1 MSTFDDLQVALG
13 TGYRLDR
20 ELGGGGMSRV
30 FLADDLALRRQVV
43 LKVLPSELAGV
54 VHLERFNRETLLLAR
69 LQHPHIVPVLNV
81 GSLHGLPWFSMPYIE
96 GESLRARID
105 RVPEL
110 PIADVVSVLR
120 DVAKALAYAHERGII
135 HRDIKP
141 DNILLTGDA
150 ATVADF
156 GIAKAVSSARA
167 ETHGDALTQIGI
179 AIGTP
184 AYMSPEQAAGSDAI
198 DQRSDLYALGC
209 VAYEMLSGT
218 APFAGRPF
226 QRQLVAQ
233 ITETVPPI
241 SERRSGIPPALA
253 SLVMQCL
260 AKDPA
265 LRPQEARD
273 MVLAL
278 EQTDVRSGEIPQAT
292 SSVTSVW
299 RAIVTWGAA
308 VVVLGL
314 VAKVA
319 TSSIGLPTWVFPA
332 TLLITALGLPLI
344 LVTGFVQRV
353 ARANATTITSA
364 TAYASSPSASASASD
379 TAPTRLSRAALA
391 ASPHLTWARVE
402 KGSIA
407 VIGAFALM
415 IAGFMGLR
423 AMGVGPA
430 GSLQASGA
438 FADHERLVMTDFS
451 VRGADTLLGRVASD
465 AVRAGLVQSGALTL
479 LTPTEIGEA
488 LTRMQRPR
496 DSRLA
501 LDLMRDVAT
510 REGVRAIVDG
520 ELTAVG
526 SSYILAVRLVTADSG
541 RELAS
546 YRATAESPDRLIQMA
561 DELSR
566 KLRARIGESLRVV
579 NATPPLERVTTSSL
593 EALRRYS
600 AGVRAADVEGN
611 TLRAAE
617 LFREAVA
624 IDTLFAEG
632 WRRLGL
638 LLANMTAAPGAADSA
653 LSKAYQLRGRL
664 TEIDAERVTAS
675 YFAAGTHADRVKA
688 IQAFER
694 VLALGD
700 SSVLGNLAGRY
711 ESRREFARAEVLRR
725 LVVQRD
731 SGVLRL
737 SALRSNLFLQGHW
750 SGVDSIEAI
759 VRRRFPKDNLNS
771 AWARTRAQLSGDL
784 PLYRRLVDSAVVE
797 GDARDPVQTANR
809 QMMLALTEGRLR
821 DADRFRGVSLA
832 TYRAQGVPI
841 DAFTASYMS
850 LESTID
856 AGAPVSEALRDF
868 EAARAGA
875 PPTSRV
881 AASLAAARVYAK
893 LGMAS
898 RMKEALADFDRSV
911 SDSTA
916 RKRYADSRMA
926 IVTELAMA
934 EGRWAQA
941 VASARRAD
949 QEADGPATNC
959 VECLSL
965 ELLRVFAEQGVADS
979 ALAQYDAYR
988 RTPYG
993 MRPRVGPD
1001 LTVPARTMLALA
1013 RIYEARGDARNAAAA
1028 YRDYATRYERA
1039 DADLQPSVRD
1049 ARARMQA
1056 LLPAESLRR

>member
-1 MSTFDDLQVALG
+1 MNTFDDLQFALG
-13 TGYRLDR
+13 PGYRLDR

-30 FLADDLALRRQVV
+30 FLADDLALRRQIV
-43 LKVLPSELAGV
+43 LKVLPSELAAV
-54 VHLERFNRETLLLAR
+54 VNVERFNRETLLLAR

-105 RVPEL
+105 RVREL

-156 GIAKAVSSARA
+156 GIAKAVNAART
-167 ETHGDALTQIGI
+167 EGHGEALTQIGM

-184 AYMSPEQAAGSDAI
+184 AYMSPEQASGSDAI

-209 VAYEMLSGT
+209 VAYEMLCGS

-226 QRQLVAQ
+226 QRQLAAQ
-233 ITETVPPI
+233 LTEEATPI
-241 SERRSGIPPALA
+241 AERRPGMPPALA
-253 SLVMQCL
+253 ALVMQCL

-273 MVLAL
+273 VVLAL
-278 EQTDVRSGEIPQAT
+278 EQTDVRSGEVPPAA
-292 SSVTSVW
+292 SSATSVW
-299 RAIVTWGAA
+299 RALVTWGAA

-314 VAKVA
+314 IARVA
-319 TSSIGLPTWVFPA
+319 TASIGLPTWVFPA
-332 TLLITALGLPLI
+332 TVLIAALGLPLI

-353 ARANATTITSA
+353 ARANATTMTGA
-364 TAYASSPSASASASD
+364 TAAASVSR
-379 TAPTRLSRAALA
+379 TAPTGLSRVALA

-402 KGSIA
+402 KGSF
-407 VIGAFALM
+407 VVMGAFLLT

-423 AMGVGPA
+423 AMGLGPA

-451 VRGADTLLGRVASD
+451 VRGADTLLGRVAAD
-465 AVRAGLVQSGALTL
+465 AVRAGLVQSGAITL

-501 LDLMRDVAT
+501 LDLMRDVAS

-546 YRATAESPDRLIQMA
+546 YRATAESTDRLIQMA

-600 AGVRAADVEGN
+600 AGVRAADVDGN
-611 TLRAAE
+611 RLRAAE

-638 LLANMTAAPGAADSA
+638 LLANMTSAPGAADSA
-653 LSKAYQLRGRL
+653 LTKAYQLRGRL

-675 YFAAGTHADRVKA
+675 YFSAGTNEDRTKA

-737 SALRSNLFLQGHW
+737 SALRVNLWFQGHW
-750 SGVDSIEAI
+750 SSVDSIEAI
-759 VRRRFPKDNLNS
+759 VRRRFPTDNLNS
-771 AWARTRAQLSGDL
+771 AWARSRAQLSGDL
-784 PLYRRLVDSAVVE
+784 PLYRRLIDSAVVE

-809 QMMLALTEGRLR
+809 QMSLALTEGRLR

-832 TYRAQGVPI
+832 TYRAQGVPVN
-841 DAFTASYMS
+841 AFTESYMS

-856 AGAPVSEALRDF
+856 AGAPPSQALRDF
-868 EAARAGA
+868 EAARAVA
-875 PPTSRV
+875 PPASRV

-898 RMKEALADFDRSV
+898 RMKEALAEFDRSV
-911 SDSTA
+911 TDATA
-916 RKRYADSRMA
+916 RKRYADSRA
-926 IVTELAMA
+926 ETVAELAIA
-934 EGRWAQA
+934 EGRWAEA
-941 VASARRAD
+941 VASVRRAD
-949 QEADGPATNC
+949 GAVDGPANSC

-993 MRPRVGPD
+993 SRPRVGPD
-1001 LTVPARTMLALA
+1001 LSVPATSMLAPA
-1013 RIYEARGDARNAAAA
+1013 RIYDARGDARNAAAA

-1039 DADLQPSVRD
+1039 DAELQPSVRD

-1056 LLPAESLRR
+1056 LLPAESPRR

>member
-1 MSTFDDLQVALG
+1 MSTFDDLQLALG
-13 TGYRLDR
+13 PGYRLDR

-43 LKVLPSELAGV
+43 LKVLPSELAAM

-96 GESLRARID
+96 GESLKARID
-105 RVPEL
+105 REREM

-156 GIAKAVSSARA
+156 GIAKAVNSARA
-167 ETHGDALTQIGI
+167 EGHGEALTQIGI

-184 AYMSPEQAAGSDAI
+184 AYMSPEQASGSDAI

-209 VAYEMLSGT
+209 VAYEMLCGT

-226 QRQLVAQ
+226 QRQLAAQ

-241 SERRSGIPPALA
+241 AERRPGIPPALA
-253 SLVMQCL
+253 ALVMQCL

-273 MVLAL
+273 VVLAL
-278 EQTDVRSGEIPQAT
+278 EQSDVRSGEIPQAT
-292 SSVTSVW
+292 RSGATIG
-299 RAIVTWGAA
+299 RAIVTWAAAA
-308 VVVLGL
+308 VALGL

-319 TSSIGLPTWVFPA
+319 TASIGLPTWVFPA
-332 TLLITALGLPLI
+332 TVLITALGLPLI

-353 ARANATTITSA
+353 ARANAITITSA
-364 TAYASSPSASASASD
+364 TASAST
-379 TAPTRLSRAALA
+379 TAPTGLSRVALA

-402 KGSIA
+402 KGS
-407 VIGAFALM
+407 VVVMGAFLLA

-465 AVRAGLVQSGALTL
+465 AVRAGLVQSGAITL
-479 LTPTEIGEA
+479 LTPTEIAET
-488 LTRMQRPR
+488 LERMQRPR

-501 LDLMRDVAT
+501 LDLVRDVAT

-600 AGVRAADVEGN
+600 AGVRAADVDGN
-611 TLRAAE
+611 RLRAAE

-675 YFAAGTHADRVKA
+675 YFAAGTNADRTKA

-725 LVVQRD
+725 LVVKRD

-737 SALRSNLFLQGHW
+737 SALRANLWMQGHW
-750 SGVDSIEAI
+750 SGVDSIEVI

-771 AWARTRAQLSGDL
+771 SWARTRAQLSGDL
-784 PLYRRLVDSAVVE
+784 PLYRRLIDSAVVE

-809 QMMLALTEGRLR
+809 QMFLALAEGRLR
-821 DADRFRGVSLA
+821 DADRFRGVSIA
-832 TYRAQGVPI
+832 TYRAQGAPVA
-841 DAFTASYMS
+841 AFTESFMS
-850 LESTID
+850 LESAID
-856 AGAPVSEALRDF
+856 AGAPPAQALRDF
-868 EAARAGA
+868 KAARAVA
-875 PPTSRV
+875 PPTAR
-881 AASLAAARVYAK
+881 AAATLSAARVYAK

-898 RMKEALADFDRSV
+898 RMKEALAEFDRSTT
-911 SDSTA
+911 DSTA
-916 RKRYADSRMA
+916 RKRYADSRAA
-926 IVTELAMA
+926 IVAELAIA
-934 EGRWAQA
+934 EGRWAEA
-941 VASARRAD
+941 VASIRRAD
-949 QEADGPATNC
+949 QQVDGPATSC

-965 ELLRVFAEQGVADS
+965 ELLRVFAAAGLADS

-988 RTPYG
+988 RTPIG
-993 MRPRVGPD
+993 SRPRVGPD
-1001 LTVPARTMLALA
+1001 LSVSATSMLALA
-1013 RIYEARGDARNAAAA
+1013 RIYDARGDARNAAAA
-1028 YRDYATRYERA
+1028 YRDYALRYERA
-1039 DADLQPSVRD
+1039 DGALQPSVRE

-1056 LLPAESLRR
+1056 LLPAEGGQR